1 MYLPIPKYSQSN
13 SFFFSFLFY
22 SFLFQKII
30 IFLENLYFIE
40 HFNISENNIIL
51 LSNRPGLAQV
61 FTPVLPFFF
70 YKAHYELVSGIIIIP
85 RPAACTCKTMQ
96 WSEYLWLLIV
106 KWWRRRRRW
115 CSDIQSGGGFK
126 VHYADYN
133 LFIYFCKKIIL
144 GDKFILNLFY
154 FILFYFIYLFIFWG
168 G

>member
-1 MYLPIPKYSQSN
+1 MRILFQQPHNISTYSQSN

-30 IFLENLYFIE
+30 IFLKILYFIE
-40 HFNISENNIIL
+40 NFNISENNIIL
-51 LSNRPGLAQV
+51 LSNRPGPGIKRIWA
-61 FTPVLPFFF
+61 
-70 YKAHYELVSGIIIIP
+70 SGIIIIP
-85 RPAACTCKTMQ
+85 QPAACTCKTMQ

-133 LFIYFCKKIIL
+133 LFIYFCKKNCGGI
-144 GDKFILNLFY
+144 NLY
-154 FILFYFIYLFIFWG
+154 
-168 G
+168 